1 MSTRS
6 ITNNGIATK
15 WALCGL
21 YCVAL
26 PKDDVPANLANTCA
40 IDLSDEFVLNLAQIP
55 ARERPSIVDVHGC
68 AQWLD
73 NRAALLSYCQQLLA
87 RRIDIKAGENIEAR
101 SSIVIPVN
109 GAGLPAW
116 LRSRLSADAKTS
128 LNASFGLLL
137 TFMPVPIALKQ
148 GIKMLARLRQVLP
161 EPLKQT
167 AKPNAQLAKYWQRQ
181 LSGDD
186 DLASCIFNLVQSLKQ
201 RQLQQHYWYG
211 VMHQSRQ
218 AYLELA
224 GMVNAEQPRVVA
236 SATLVFEQGN
246 QTATPWPLLCTEPS
260 AALPIESTFDS
271 EPLNWQ
277 VFWPVTALNKTE
289 LIVKLNRILALPTSQ
304 RYQQMLND
312 LNAYQQH
319 KTSTD
324 TQNAKGLISVLVAS
338 EINALDGEVKQLL
351 ERLGQQTALS
361 QASIQTPSGSVVRQ
375 VKDNQQA
382 QFIADSVCFVYPGVG
397 TCYPGQFHDLSR
409 YFPRLY
415 QTLDTNGELAELLAA
430 RHFLADGQGTDKLT
444 TLAQAGVGSAWLLSH
459 LLQQLN
465 ITPAYAFGY
474 SLGEVSMW
482 AGLSLWQSPQVLGE
496 RLAKSVAF
504 NSGITGELN
513 AVAQHWQLAPE
524 QEVHWASYSLRLPD
538 GFTQNLVHYDKAW
551 LAINHGDSGILVGDS
566 QQCQQLLNET
576 GVRAIKVG
584 FVTAMH
590 TPAAQ
595 YYGDEIAQIFHL
607 PLSEQG
613 QALALQASRKQ
624 PAVKLFSSANY
635 QPVKVSSDAISQS
648 IHDCFC
654 QPLDF
659 AHLTQQVYQA
669 GARIFIEVGAGRSC
683 CTHIDK
689 ILQHQP
695 HVSLATNGKGQSS
708 SRSLLRLLAQ
718 LVSLGLK
725 PELDSLFGR
734 HFSLSLYQQQDQ
746 SI

>member
-1 MSTRS
+1 MPTRTTTNHGI
-6 ITNNGIATK
+6 ITHGIATK
-15 WALCGL
+15 WGLCGL
-21 YCVAL
+21 HCVA
-26 PKDDVPANLANTCA
+26 VPNSHATRNLVNAHA
-40 IDLSDEFVLNLAQIP
+40 VDLSDEFVLNLAQLP
-55 ARERPSIVDVHGC
+55 AGERQ
-68 AQWLD
+68 QWRPFACSLDGQDSVQRLD
-73 NRAALLSYCQQLLA
+73 NRTELLRYCQQLLA
-87 RRIDIKAGENIEAR
+87 RRIDVHSRENIEAR
-101 SSIVIPVN
+101 SSIIIPMHCDS
-109 GAGLPAW
+109 LPAW
-116 LRSRLSADAKTS
+116 LRQRLTADIQVAESNIT
-128 LNASFGLLL
+128 FGLLL
-137 TFMPVPIALKQ
+137 TFIPVPIALKQ
-148 GIKMLARLRQVLP
+148 NITMLARLSQVLP
-161 EPLKQT
+161 KQT
-167 AKPNAQLAKYWQRQ
+167 YSATEPSDPLADVWQGQLTN
-181 LSGDD
+181 DNE
-186 DLASCIFNLVQSLKQ
+186 LAPCLFNLLQSLKQ
-201 RQLQQHYWYG
+201 RQLQQRYWYG
-211 VMHQSRQ
+211 KIHQSRQ
-218 AYLELA
+218 AQLTITDLA
-224 GMVNAEQPRVVA
+224 PVDH
-236 SATLVFEQGN
+236 ATLVFEQGN
-246 QTATPWPLLCTEPS
+246 KTATPWPLLCAAPS
-260 AALPIESTFDS
+260 TS
-271 EPLNWQ
+271 EQLIWQ
-277 VFWPVTALNKTE
+277 VFWPISAQNTAE
-289 LIVKLNRILALPTSQ
+289 LTATLKHILALPISQ
-304 RYQQMLND
+304 RYQLMLAD
-312 LNAYQQH
+312 IKAYQQQQAAT
-319 KTSTD
+319 KTNSPASCLT
-324 TQNAKGLISVLVAS
+324 VLVAPDAS
-338 EINALDGEVKQLL
+338 VLDNEIHQLL
-351 ERLGQQTALS
+351 HGLVQGTEAKV
-361 QASIQTPSGSVVRQ
+361 IQTPSGSVVRQ

-382 QFIADSVCFVYPGVG
+382 SFIADSVCFVYPGVG

-415 QTLDTNGELAELLAA
+415 QALDTNGELAELLAA

-513 AVAQHWQLAPE
+513 AVAQLWQLTPE

-613 QALALQASRKQ
+613 QALALQASTRQ
-624 PAVKLFSSANY
+624 PAIKLFSSANY

-725 PELDSLFGR
+725 PELDSLFGH